1 VFSKAAVS
9 RGRPCIECDE
19 HALCVMYLCM
29 LCCLSRVI
37 DSIRNEH
44 GAKDAELE
52 LMICDLTD
60 FE

>member
-1 VFSKAAVS
+1 M
-9 RGRPCIECDE
+9 
-19 HALCVMYLCM
+19 ALCIV
-29 LCCLSRVI
+29 CLTLFCRVI
-37 DSIRNEH
+37 DAIRNEH